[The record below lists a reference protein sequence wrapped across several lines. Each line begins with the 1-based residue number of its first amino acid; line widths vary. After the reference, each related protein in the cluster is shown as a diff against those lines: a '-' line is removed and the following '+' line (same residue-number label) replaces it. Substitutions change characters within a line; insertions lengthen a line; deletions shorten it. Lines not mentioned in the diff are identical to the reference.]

1 MTFNQKGISTKKW
14 LENLHPGRLTGGT
27 WEYALEVRKIIA
39 RKRIMFRF
47 YVHFRECRK
56 SSFGRWFSFW
66 IGDFWNPAIN
76 FFSIFWINATD
87 LSIFSMGII
96 NCSGKENV
104 WMYPCTRWV
113 PSSFR
118 WNYNPYKWPYTWIT
132 PVSGCIH
139 GTLPS
144 FSPRQKNPFPKTLF
158 ESAGPQELC
167 YYAKFDLNPSQCP
180 LPRSMIFLCWEPK
193 GLKSLGTKKWG
204 EIISSE

>member
-1 MTFNQKGISTKKW
+1 MLIFGSVENHRLEDDFPFELVIFEIQPLIFSQFLNQCNG
-14 LENLHPGRLTGGT
+14 P
-27 WEYALEVRKIIA
+27 
-39 RKRIMFRF
+39 
-47 YVHFRECRK
+47 
-56 SSFGRWFSFW
+56 
-66 IGDFWNPAIN
+66 IG
-76 FFSIFWINATD
+76 S
-87 LSIFSMGII
+87 SMGII
-96 NCSGKENV
+96 NCSGKKSV

-167 YYAKFDLNPSQCP
+167 YYAKLDLNPSQCP
-180 LPRSMIFLCWEPK
+180 LSRSMIFFVLGAQGVEK
-193 GLKSLGTKKWG
+193 FGNQKMVGDYLK
-204 EIISSE
+204 